1 MNAVPLL
8 LKTPTQRLLGVAK
21 PIQKAEPIETIKV
34 PVKAPTIVSQPG
46 QSLARLDA
54 IKLTKLSG
62 RWNALHFPA
71 EFRICPIK
79 DDEELRQAWM
89 AGSLSVPPGGHEAFF
104 SGRRNGLLGRPE
116 IQPDVPDTLKLWEE
130 GQEEGFRIA
139 EKMSR
144 DELSFGRG
152 FRSGMDLKPTIR
164 GPVPSEWDRGYSV
177 ASLSG
182 LEEEK
187 LGPPEPHK
195 PHLHEASAKPVLRA
209 LFQNPFRKGTASCRL
224 FHALNRSTKPLSL
237 EDIRWKAR
245 ITKRKAK
252 LLLGAY
258 MGHVHNF
265 PLRRIGAALAKDG
278 DSFRLVPCKKEPN
291 ARRVRAVR
299 VPIGKPSKKR
309 RIL

>member
-8 LKTPTQRLLGVAK
+8 LKTPTLK
-21 PIQKAEPIETIKV
+21 TPI
-34 PVKAPTIVSQPG
+34 KAPTIVSQPG
-46 QSLARLDA
+46 LQPTLRKSDEYDYMPESPESARLDA
-54 IKLTKLSG
+54 IRLTKLSG
-62 RWNALHFPA
+62 RWNALHFPT

-79 DDEELRQAWM
+79 DDEELQQAWK
-89 AGSLSVPPGGHEAFF
+89 AGSLSVPAGGHEAFF
-104 SGRRNGLLGRPE
+104 SGRRNGILGRPE
-116 IQPDVPDTLKLWEE
+116 IQPDDPDMLKLWEE

-139 EKMSR
+139 EGMSR

-187 LGPPEPHK
+187 LGPPEPCS
-195 PHLHEASAKPVLRA
+195 HLHEVAAPKPVLRA

-224 FHALNRSTKPLSL
+224 FKVLNLSKKPLSL
-237 EDIRWKAR
+237 EDIRWKAH

-258 MGHVHNF
+258 VGHVHNV
-265 PLRRIGAALAKDG
+265 PLLRIGAALAKEG
-278 DSFRLVPCKKEPN
+278 DSFLLVPCKKEPN

-309 RIL
+309 RIS